1 MNSKTFVYKLIQ
13 FFNQC
18 SPAGCLEAWPAVGSF
33 DNVFFKEPRAAVGIW
48 YALSNSNEGNRI
60 WYTEWM
66 ELFGL
71 RRNLLSSNV
80 WWIKIK
86 TLETFPYPP
95 ESLSYSASQPVP
107 GPRNDNIS
115 HLFKLNKQPKE
126 GRKEG
131 GGEGKKGREKE
142 REGKKRRE
150 NFIVFFRKVSVFEP
164 ARDLGSNSDSV
175 SSKEWD
181 LKTVS
186 LLSYRLFI
194 LKLGALIIMFPGCRV
209 LLTQA
214 MHSFIIKPTYYR

>member
-131 GGEGKKGREKE
+131 RGGRERRGERKKE
-142 REGKKRRE
+142 REKKEEKFLLCFLEKYQSLSQPETLVQILILSLPKSGILRQSA
-150 NFIVFFRKVSVFEP
+150 FW
-164 ARDLGSNSDSV
+164 ATDY
-175 SSKEWD
+175 SS
-181 LKTVS
+181 
-186 LLSYRLFI
+186 
-194 LKLGALIIMFPGCRV
+194 
-209 LLTQA
+209 
-214 MHSFIIKPTYYR
+214 